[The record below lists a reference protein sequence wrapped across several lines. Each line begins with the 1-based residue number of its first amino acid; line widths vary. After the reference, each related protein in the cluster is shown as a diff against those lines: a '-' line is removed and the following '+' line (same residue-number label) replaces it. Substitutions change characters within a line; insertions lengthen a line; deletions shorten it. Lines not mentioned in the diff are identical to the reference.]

1 MTGRTLAH
9 YQVLEPLDQGG
20 MGEVFKARDTRL
32 NRLVAIKVLRGDVLS
47 NTSRKQRFIQ
57 EAQAASALNH
67 PNIVTVHDIFQ
78 HEGVDCLVME
88 YVAGKTLDA
97 LIPRHGLRLNEAL
110 RIAVQVADGLRKAH
124 GAGIIHRDIKPS
136 NIIVPDDGPVKI
148 LDFGLAKL
156 TEATAASGNEAT
168 LTQRPDTEEGT
179 VMGTVAYMSPEQAE
193 GLKVDVRTDIFSF
206 GALLYEMVTGRRA
219 FGGNSKLSTMSE
231 ILKEEPKPVENV
243 PPDLE
248 KIIRRCLRKDR
259 EKRYQHM
266 DDLKLALEEVREE
279 TESGKTPAAVPRNRV
294 GYIAMGV
301 VVVLVAGGIFFWRAW
316 ESAPAATGY
325 TMRQITSDSGLA
337 TTPAISPDGR
347 LIAFAS
353 DRQTAGNLDIWVQPL
368 TAGARPIRLTT
379 DAADDLAPSF
389 SPDGGAI
396 VFFSK
401 RDGGGIYIIPALG
414 GEERLLAKGQDRLQR
429 LSALFSRRE
438 VDRLFDWPRPDGFA
452 GDDRARGRRNAESA
466 GA

>member
-1 MTGRTLAH
+1 
-9 YQVLEPLDQGG
+9 
-20 MGEVFKARDTRL
+20 
-32 NRLVAIKVLRGDVLS
+32 
-47 NTSRKQRFIQ
+47 
-57 EAQAASALNH
+57 
-67 PNIVTVHDIFQ
+67 
-78 HEGVDCLVME
+78 
-88 YVAGKTLDA
+88 
-97 LIPRHGLRLNEAL
+97 
-110 RIAVQVADGLRKAH
+110 
-124 GAGIIHRDIKPS
+124 
-136 NIIVPDDGPVKI
+136 
-148 LDFGLAKL
+148 
-156 TEATAASGNEAT
+156 
-168 LTQRPDTEEGT
+168 
-179 VMGTVAYMSPEQAE
+179 
-193 GLKVDVRTDIFSF
+193 
-206 GALLYEMVTGRRA
+206 
-219 FGGNSKLSTMSE
+219 
-231 ILKEEPKPVENV
+231 
-243 PPDLE
+243 
-248 KIIRRCLRKDR
+248 
-259 EKRYQHM
+259 
-266 DDLKLALEEVREE
+266 
-279 TESGKTPAAVPRNRV
+279 
-294 GYIAMGV
+294 MGV